1 MELGR
6 CPDYQGAD
14 LQIHSTSASNP
25 EPQTQGAEAAFVLF
39 ALEMPN
45 VHGDAHFVP
54 TPRKSNYPA
63 LFGDYV
69 RHSMSMDGCAWEI
82 QLRTREARVWT

>member
-6 CPDYQGAD
+6 CPDYQSAD

-39 ALEMPN
+39 AVELPN
-45 VHGDAHFVP
+45 AHGDAHFVP
-54 TPRKSNYPA
+54 TPEEVELP
-63 LFGDYV
+63 
-69 RHSMSMDGCAWEI
+69 
-82 QLRTREARVWT
+82 RTFW